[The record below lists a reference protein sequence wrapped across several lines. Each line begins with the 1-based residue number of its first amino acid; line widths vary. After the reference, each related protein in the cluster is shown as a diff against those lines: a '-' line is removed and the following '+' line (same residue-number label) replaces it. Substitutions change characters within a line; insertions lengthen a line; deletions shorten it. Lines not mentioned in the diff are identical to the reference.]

1 MRTVWTLVLL
11 AVAVLLPACG
21 RKSLPLPPIIE
32 VPETTTDLWGYQ
44 DGTEL
49 VLTWAYPQL
58 TRGGR
63 PLNDL
68 ARVEIWQLQ
77 LAPGQEQVGSGP
89 AGEDLRRQLM
99 LGRGKLVVRLEG
111 ESLQA
116 ATQGKSLIYREKL
129 PEVLAGTSPPTLWYA
144 VRSRRKDG
152 TSSALSNFVTWQPQP
167 ILATPTFVVA
177 EPNANGIELSW
188 DLVPGVGYVVERH
201 LSKLLA
207 WDVLQPVGFE
217 KPSFLDTKAE
227 QGQTWWY
234 RVRSYVKPP
243 HPPTA
248 SPPTPEI
255 EVPYPDIYPPPS
267 VTSFICLP
275 EPTLVRLRWDA
286 SKEPNVRYKI
296 FRQFGDGGWDHLE
309 EDFKGTEYADTSPPS
324 GEVEYAVKAMDAAGN
339 QSDAVYC
346 KVRAGT

>member
-1 MRTVWTLVLL
+1 MRTARTLALL
-11 AVAVLLPACG
+11 TVAVLLPACG

-44 DGTEL
+44 DGPEI
-49 VLTWAYPQL
+49 VLNWSYPQF

-68 ARVEIWQLQ
+68 VRVEVWQLQ

-99 LGRGKLVVRLEG
+99 LGRGKLIVRLEG

-116 ATQGKSLIYREKL
+116 ATHGKSLVYREKL
-129 PEVLAGTSPPTLWYA
+129 PDVSAGTSPPTLWYA
-144 VRSRRKDG
+144 VRSRRKNG
-152 TSSALSNFVTWQPQP
+152 TSSALSNFLTWQPQP
-167 ILATPTFVVA
+167 VPPTPTSLVA
-177 EPNANGIELSW
+177 EPDANGIALSW

-207 WDVLQPVGFE
+207 WDILQPIKFE
-217 KPSFLDTKAE
+217 KPSYLDTKAE

-234 RVRSYVKPP
+234 RVRSLSKTEA
-243 HPPTA
+243 PTLSA
-248 SPPTPEI
+248 PTPEI
-255 EVPYPDIYPPPS
+255 EVPYPDIYPPPP

-286 SKEPNVRYKI
+286 SKEPNVSYKI
-296 FRQFGDGGWDHLE
+296 FRRFGDGGWDHLE
-309 EDFKGTEYADTSPPS
+309 EAFKGTEYTDASPPS
-324 GEVEYAVKAMDAAGN
+324 GEVEYAVKAVDAVGN

-346 KVRAGT
+346 KVRAGA